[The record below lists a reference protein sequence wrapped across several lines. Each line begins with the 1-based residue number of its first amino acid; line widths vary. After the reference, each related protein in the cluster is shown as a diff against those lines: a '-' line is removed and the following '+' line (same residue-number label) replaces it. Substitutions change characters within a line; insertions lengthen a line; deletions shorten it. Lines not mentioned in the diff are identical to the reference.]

1 MDFESA
7 ADRVDV
13 SKPHPARRYDYWL
26 GGSANFEADRAS
38 ADAVATAFPS
48 IHFAVLENRSFL
60 RRAVP
65 YLVSI
70 AGIRQ
75 FLDIGTGLPTA
86 GNVHELAQDIAPES
100 RVVYV
105 DNDPMVLYHARDLL
119 DSTPAGATAYI
130 DADLRDPGSILDNP
144 ALAGTLDLDQ
154 PVALMLCAVL
164 HFLTDDMRPYDVVR
178 ELCAALPSGSY
189 LTMTHA
195 TDDHLSAEDLDAAIE
210 ANERSGVPFRLR
222 STAEFTRFFDGLELV
237 DPGIVSVIDWRPTE
251 WRPHPRKEAV
261 SMLGAV
267 ARIP

>member
-1 MDFESA
+1 MDFEAA

-13 SKPHPARRYDYWL
+13 TKPHPARRYDYWL
-26 GGSANFEADRAS
+26 GGSAHFEADRKS
-38 ADAVATAFPS
+38 ADAVAAAFPS
-48 IHFAVLENRSFL
+48 IHFAVLENRGFL
-60 RRAVP
+60 RRAIP
-65 YLVSI
+65 YLVDT

-86 GNVHELAQDIAPES
+86 GNVHEIAQDRAPES

-105 DNDPMVLYHARDLL
+105 DNDPIVLYHARDLL
-119 DSTPAGATAYI
+119 DSSPEGATAYI
-130 DADLRDPGSILDNP
+130 DADLREPASILEHP
-144 ALAGTLDLDQ
+144 ALRGTLDLDR

-164 HFLTDDMRPYDVVR
+164 HFLPDEMHPYDVVA
-178 ELCAALPSGSY
+178 ELCAALPPGSY

-195 TDDHLSAEDLDAAIE
+195 TDDHLSAEDLEAIVA

-222 STAEFTRFFDGLELV
+222 STAEFTRFFEGLDLV
-237 DPGIVSVIDWRPTE
+237 SPGITSVIDWRPTT

-261 SMLGAV
+261 SMLCGV

>member
-38 ADAVATAFPS
+38 ADAVAEAFPS

-65 YLVSI
+65 YLVET

-86 GNVHELAQDIAPES
+86 GNVHELAQDLAPEC

-105 DNDPMVLYHARDLL
+105 DNDPIVLYHARELL
-119 DSTPAGATAYI
+119 HSTPEGATAYI
-130 DADLRDPGSILDNP
+130 DADLREPSSILAHP
-144 ALAGTLDLDQ
+144 ALAGTLDLDR

-164 HFLTDDMRPYDVVR
+164 HFLTDAMHPYDVVR

-195 TDDHLSAEDLDAAIE
+195 TDDHLSVEDKAASIE
-210 ANERSGVPFRLR
+210 ANERSGVPFQLR

-237 DPGIVSVIDWRPTE
+237 CPGIVSVIEWRPTS

>member
-1 MDFESA
+1 MDFEAA

-13 SKPHPARRYDYWL
+13 TKPHPARRYDYWL
-26 GGSANFEADRAS
+26 GGSANFEADRKS
-38 ADAVATAFPS
+38 ADAVAAAFPS
-48 IHFAVLENRSFL
+48 IHFSVLENRNFL
-60 RRAVP
+60 RRAIP
-65 YLVSI
+65 YLVDT

-86 GNVHELAQDIAPES
+86 GNVHELAQAIAPES

-105 DNDPMVLYHARDLL
+105 DNDPIVLYHARDLL
-119 DSTPAGATAYI
+119 DSSPSGATAYI
-130 DADLRDPGSILDNP
+130 DADLRDPASILEHP
-144 ALAGTLDLDQ
+144 TLRGTLDLDR

-164 HFLTDDMRPYDVVR
+164 HFLTDEMQPYDVVR
-178 ELCAALPSGSY
+178 QLCAALPSGSY

-195 TDDHLSAEDLDAAIE
+195 TDDHLSAEDLQATIE

-222 STAEFTRFFDGLELV
+222 STAEFTRFFDGLDLV
-237 DPGIVSVIDWRPTE
+237 SPGITSVIDWRPTE

-261 SMLGAV
+261 SMLGAI